1 MNRALMTAA
10 TGMDAQQKTIQAIA
24 NNLANINTTGFKAS
38 RANFVDLLYQTIQ
51 APGTQT
57 SNSTESPSG
66 LQLGLGTRTVSV
78 QRMDSQ
84 GDIKA
89 SGNSLDMAIEGKGYF
104 RVTMPGGDVGYTRA
118 GNFNLDSQGR
128 LVTADGNP
136 LDPEIT
142 IPAEATSIT
151 IGSDGTVSVTQAGST
166 TSEQVGQV
174 TLTTFPNPAGLLAIG
189 RNLLQETSASGSA
202 TDGTPGQQGV
212 GAISQG
218 MLELSN
224 VDIVAELVNMI
235 AAQRAYELGSKV
247 ITSTDQMLRNA
258 TSVIR

>member
-1 MNRALMTAA
+1 
-10 TGMDAQQKTIQAIA
+10 
-24 NNLANINTTGFKAS
+24 
-38 RANFVDLLYQTIQ
+38 
-51 APGTQT
+51 
-57 SNSTESPSG
+57 
-66 LQLGLGTRTVSV
+66 
-78 QRMDSQ
+78 
-84 GDIKA
+84 
-89 SGNSLDMAIEGKGYF
+89 
-104 RVTMPGGDVGYTRA
+104 MPGGDVGYTRA